1 MIALNTRHGL
11 PPNALWYWV
20 VRSAL
25 MALLVVA
32 FGSLFHLGLA
42 QPSCR
47 GLLCGNSSGNAL
59 FIVVYLYAALLVLRA
74 LVNYRYLSFLITDK
88 SILIESGLLVRSS
101 RSFRFD
107 RIQDTQTRQGPLR
120 SLLGLKSVAIWTGSP
135 DQWTGKSKQPD
146 GQLLLT
152 AADADW
158 LRDYLSGADGSAA
171 RAAPAAAPSPAA
183 ARTDMG
189 LVPLLIVA
197 AIIAL
202 PLIALW
208 KSNTKT
214 PVASTS
220 TAATGTQPEHPPAA
234 ALAGAPAAPA
244 AATAAAVRAAS
255 IAAVADNT
263 YSIACSIHEAGG
275 PAGVTACADLAEGRR
290 CSHEADY
297 PSLPTAQA
305 AQLTIV
311 NRSQEDLRLYWMNP
325 TGGRALYAAL
335 KPGGRVRQSSHTGA
349 HWMVSARD
357 ASCIGIFDAGTI
369 TVGIF

>member
-1 MIALNTRHGL
+1 MMALNTRQGL

-20 VRSAL
+20 VRSAG
-25 MALLVVA
+25 MALILVA
-32 FGSLFHLGLA
+32 FASLFHLGLA
-42 QPSCR
+42 QPSCH
-47 GLLCGNSSGNAL
+47 GLLCGQSSGNAL
-59 FIVVYLYAALLVLRA
+59 FIVVYLYGAVLVLRA
-74 LVNYRYLSFLITDK
+74 VVNYRYFSFLITDK
-88 SILIESGLLVRSS
+88 SILIESGLVVRNS

-135 DQWTGKSKQPD
+135 DQWAGKTKQPD

-152 AADADW
+152 ATDADW
-158 LRDYLSGADGSAA
+158 LRNYLSSADGSAA
-171 RAAPAAAPSPAA
+171 RAAAPSPAA
-183 ARTDMG
+183 ARTEIG
-189 LVPLLIVA
+189 LMPMLILA

-208 KSNTKT
+208 NSNMKT
-214 PVASTS
+214 PAATTT
-220 TAATGTQPEHPPAA
+220 TAAAQPA
-234 ALAGAPAAPA
+234 AAPA
-244 AATAAAVRAAS
+244 AAMAAPTAKTPAALRAAA
-255 IAAVADNT
+255 IPTVADNT
-263 YSIACSIHEAGG
+263 FTIACSIHEAGATVIV
-275 PAGVTACADLAEGRR
+275 PACAELAEGRR
-290 CSHEADY
+290 CSHEENY

-305 AQLTIV
+305 AQMTIV

-335 KPGGRVRQSSHTGA
+335 TPGARVRQPSHIGA